1 MINKI
6 KSIFQKEKID
16 YCLKVSQLN
25 INYGSKKVLQ
35 DINFVVENKDIFGIL
50 GLSGSGKSTL
60 LKAIMGF
67 TNYSGYIRHSEK
79 RVGYCPQDDA
89 FIPEL
94 SIQENIKI
102 FAYLNSTTT
111 KTATERAIKLMK
123 ELDLNEP
130 LNKTSDELS
139 GGQKKRLNIILSILH
154 EPKTIIMDEPFAGL
168 DYKNRIILWR
178 FIGELKSKG
187 KTIIITTHLLE
198 EAQDNCN
205 KLLIISHGKK
215 FAQGSISDLKRSL
228 KFRHYIKIRFKY
240 LNKENTEK
248 IIDYCKKKGF
258 KVIQLSD
265 NTAGIGLPI
274 EEEKENLLSV
284 IKRMNIEYKIEELR
298 QPSLNELFMVSIK

>member
-102 FAYLNSTTT
+102 FAYLNS
-111 KTATERAIKLMK
+111 
-123 ELDLNEP
+123 
-130 LNKTSDELS
+130 
-139 GGQKKRLNIILSILH
+139 
-154 EPKTIIMDEPFAGL
+154 
-168 DYKNRIILWR
+168 
-178 FIGELKSKG
+178 
-187 KTIIITTHLLE
+187 
-198 EAQDNCN
+198 
-205 KLLIISHGKK
+205 SH
-215 FAQGSISDLKRSL
+215 
-228 KFRHYIKIRFKY
+228 
-240 LNKENTEK
+240 
-248 IIDYCKKKGF
+248 
-258 KVIQLSD
+258 
-265 NTAGIGLPI
+265 
-274 EEEKENLLSV
+274 
-284 IKRMNIEYKIEELR
+284 
-298 QPSLNELFMVSIK
+298 